1 MLPYYSSLYLHLTNK
16 RTLKFYGGFVLGSGF
31 EQIYNKNHLY
41 VNYRVALSCGIIIVM
56 EALEASIRKADCFG
70 RVFGRVKSS
79 T

>member
-1 MLPYYSSLYLHLTNK
+1 M
-16 RTLKFYGGFVLGSGF
+16 LGSGF